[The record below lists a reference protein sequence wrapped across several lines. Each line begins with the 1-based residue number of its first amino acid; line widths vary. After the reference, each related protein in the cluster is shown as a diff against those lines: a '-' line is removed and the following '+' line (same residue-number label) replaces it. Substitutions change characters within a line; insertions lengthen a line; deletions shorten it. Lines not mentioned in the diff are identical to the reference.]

1 MLRIE
6 HNNKLTSCVLASTH
20 RIIRK
25 DVSQIVGVCV
35 IPVVGVLHKR
45 FHGIRD
51 GLDDQA
57 GREDE
62 DPDPVVCLQPLA
74 KEGNG
79 EKPTPDD
86 WCAPD
91 QDVDWGDK
99 LTELTVVF
107 YVHEPRAS

>member
-1 MLRIE
+1 MLRRE

-45 FHGIRD
+45 FDGIGD
-51 GLDDQA
+51 GLDDKA

-91 QDVDWGDK
+91 QEVDWNDG
-99 LTELTVVF
+99 TN
-107 YVHEPRAS
+107 

>member
-1 MLRIE
+1 MLRRE

-35 IPVVGVLHKR
+35 IPVDGVLHKR
-45 FHGIRD
+45 FDGIRD
-51 GLDDQA
+51 GLDDKA
-57 GREDE
+57 SREDE

-79 EKPTPDD
+79 EKPAPDD

-107 YVHEPRAS
+107 DVHEPRAS